1 MKKIACIRFLS
12 LIIAVAALS
21 ASTLAQTSAST
32 LPDLPESDAIA
43 YINLRR
49 IINEALP
56 RVLSEKQLAEM
67 KAGIDKI
74 KQTAG
79 FDLNGIEN
87 AVMAMRIGKATSGP
101 PAPEFIVAVRGS
113 FNADAL
119 VSLMRIALQGK
130 YQEEK
135 YGSKTLTTLKLND
148 LLKSGDSKSTPP
160 LPVQI
165 SEISVTALDAGT
177 LALGNINYLKAGID
191 AQGGKGGI
199 KPELSALIMRDSNS
213 LFSIAGIIP
222 PGLLS
227 SIVPKDAQGN
237 EEINNLLTGIDQ
249 IYLSLGLDAA
259 DFTLLL
265 TIRTATADQANTLS
279 GLAQMGA
286 QALAGNTQ
294 DKNIKG
300 LVEALKVTTQGNEMQ
315 LQTRIP
321 QTVVGDFARTMM
333 QPPAAKP
340 AASTAAQTPSK
351 TTTKKPPQKRAT
363 GKRPVKKP

>member
-21 ASTLAQTSAST
+21 AATPAQTSTST
-32 LPDLPESDAIA
+32 LPNLPESDAVA

-49 IINEALP
+49 ILNDALP
-56 RVLSEKQLAEM
+56 RVLPEKQLADM

-74 KQTAG
+74 KQKAG
-79 FDLNGIEN
+79 FDLYGIDN
-87 AVMAMRIGKATSGP
+87 AVMAMRVGKVTAGSP
-101 PAPEFIVAVRGS
+101 VPEFILAVRGS

-135 YGSKTLTTLKLND
+135 YGSKTLTTLKISD
-148 LLKSGDSKSTPP
+148 LLKSDDGKPTSP
-160 LPVQI
+160 LPIPV

-177 LALGNINYLKAGID
+177 LAFGYPNYLKAGID
-191 AQGGKGGI
+191 AQGGQGGI
-199 KPELSALIMRDSNS
+199 KPELAALVMRDTNA
-213 LFSIAGIIP
+213 LFSIAGLIP

-227 SIVPKDAQGN
+227 SLVPKEAQGN
-237 EEINNLLTGIDQ
+237 EEINKLVSGIDQ
-249 IYLSLGLDAA
+249 VYLSLGLDAA

-286 QALAGNTQ
+286 QALVGGTK

-300 LVEALKVTTQGNEMQ
+300 LLEALKVTTQGNETQ

-321 QTVVGDFARTMM
+321 QTVVGDLVRSMM
-333 QPPAAKP
+333 QPPAVKDE
-340 AASTAAQTPSK
+340 ASSTAQTPSK
-351 TTTKKPPQKRAT
+351 AATKKPPQRRAT